1 MMCLFGMRISPGA
14 KQMLR
19 MDSLIDEV
27 GTVLP
32 AQSTV
37 LLGQS
42 WPPQT
47 INVDLMT
54 DIQGSTKCV
63 IFNPIRLYTNGLNRR
78 AVG

>member
-1 MMCLFGMRISPGA
+1 M
-14 KQMLR
+14 R
-19 MDSLIDEV
+19 MDSLIDET

-32 AQSTV
+32 AQKTV
-37 LLGQS
+37 MLGQS

-63 IFNPIRLYTNGLNRR
+63 IFNPIGLNTNGLNMR